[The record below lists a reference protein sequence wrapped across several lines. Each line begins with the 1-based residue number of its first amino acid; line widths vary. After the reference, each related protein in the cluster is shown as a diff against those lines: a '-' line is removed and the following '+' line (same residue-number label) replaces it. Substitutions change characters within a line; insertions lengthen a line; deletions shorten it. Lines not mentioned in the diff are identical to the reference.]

1 MDLIFFVSPYIS
13 SSYHAILAL
22 SSLLVP
28 SAWAR
33 PLQGSLRP
41 FSSVGYAQEWNAPGN
56 VPGCWTVLEKLLL
69 NFHSTRPMEKIAM
82 LLPCQ
87 SRKYMGILHVSHC
100 NNAMDLSIL
109 WQKSCF
115 RADRPV
121 YNFTQ
126 KCGMPLL
133 FLTPSS
139 YSSPTSFMRAVEWH
153 PTISLRL
160 ICQNMRS

>member
-1 MDLIFFVSPYIS
+1 MSIRKSTLGHSHACFFVSPCAS
-13 SSYHAILAL
+13 SSYRAILAL

-28 SAWAR
+28 SAA
-33 PLQGSLRP
+33 PFVP

-69 NFHSTRPMEKIAM
+69 NFHSTQPMEKIAI

-87 SRKYMGILHVSHC
+87 SR

-109 WQKSCF
+109 WQKSYF

-121 YNFTQ
+121 YNFTK
-126 KCGMPLL
+126 KCGLPLL
-133 FLTPSS
+133 FLTPSP
-139 YSSPTSFMRAVEWH
+139 YSSLTSFMRAVKWH
-153 PTISLRL
+153 STISLRSL
-160 ICQNMRS
+160 CQNMRS